1 MHAQSMFAARAAL
14 LNACCLLQPAA
25 CLLRLGTQA
34 GLCGICKILWC
45 TAAALTSTPA
55 ASKTCLRTKQPHV
68 CCCWLLLQTFS
79 QAFASAK
86 EHLARSLLK

>member
-1 MHAQSMFAARAAL
+1 MWHMLDSEVQSSSVHKH
-14 LNACCLLQPAA
+14 ACCQQNMLAA
-25 CLLRLGTQA
+25 H
-34 GLCGICKILWC
+34 
-45 TAAALTSTPA
+45 P
-55 ASKTCLRTKQPHV
+55 KQLHV